1 MYIYII
7 EPTVHFSH
15 KSGKIRLGN
24 ITLLLTFNRDRFMT
38 LKKNLI

>member
-7 EPTVHFSH
+7 EPMHFSH
-15 KSGKIRLGN
+15 KFGKIRLGN
-24 ITLLLTFNRDRFMT
+24 ITLLLTFNRDRFTT